1 MHIHFLNGHHK
12 NKVQNQNEV
21 HLLFRCE
28 SSLRSVLPF
37 AVQCKNHSL
46 GKRCYGVI
54 KMVHETESVV
64 GLGRAY
70 LLENK
75 YDAFLLLHSIGNSS
89 RCIAQTI
96 CWLKRWYYLQIY
108 M

>member
-1 MHIHFLNGHHK
+1 MLWFH
-12 NKVQNQNEV
+12 
-21 HLLFRCE
+21 
-28 SSLRSVLPF
+28 
-37 AVQCKNHSL
+37 
-46 GKRCYGVI
+46 

-89 RCIAQTI
+89 RCIAQII

-108 M
+108 MCCFTFHFRMDMKFVLLAMKHLESYQQWIQKETNFLIQ